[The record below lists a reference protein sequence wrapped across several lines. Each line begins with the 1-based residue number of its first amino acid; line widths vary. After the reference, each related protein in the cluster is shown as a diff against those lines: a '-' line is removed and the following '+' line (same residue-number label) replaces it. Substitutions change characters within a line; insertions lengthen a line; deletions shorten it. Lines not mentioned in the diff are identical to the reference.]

1 MKSYVTSNSLRDGIV
16 LWELQEQKCQQSVCQ
31 HTNVVQTG
39 QAGWMMLILQWKKV
53 KSKRR
58 SALMIELPVA
68 NIRSEFQLKT
78 VDPTSSTNFFTHL
91 VVPPATV
98 VQTEYE
104 TKNSRKKEIHKLI
117 LRYTYLRDFA
127 KSSFL

>member
-1 MKSYVTSNSLRDGIV
+1 MV
-16 LWELQEQKCQQSVCQ
+16 
-31 HTNVVQTG
+31 
-39 QAGWMMLILQWKKV
+39 
-53 KSKRR
+53 
-58 SALMIELPVA
+58 ELPVA
-68 NIRSEFQLKT
+68 NIRSQFQLKT
-78 VDPTSSTNFFTHL
+78 VDPTSSTNSFTHL

-127 KSSFL
+127 KSSFLW

>member
-1 MKSYVTSNSLRDGIV
+1 
-16 LWELQEQKCQQSVCQ
+16 
-31 HTNVVQTG
+31 
-39 QAGWMMLILQWKKV
+39 MLILQWKKV
-53 KSKRR
+53 KSKGR
-58 SALMIELPVA
+58 SALMIELLVA
-68 NIRSEFQLKT
+68 KIRSEFQLKT

>member
-1 MKSYVTSNSLRDGIV
+1 MV
-16 LWELQEQKCQQSVCQ
+16 
-31 HTNVVQTG
+31 
-39 QAGWMMLILQWKKV
+39 
-53 KSKRR
+53 
-58 SALMIELPVA
+58 ELPVA

-78 VDPTSSTNFFTHL
+78 VDPTSSTNFFNHL
-91 VVPPATV
+91 VVPSATV

-127 KSSFL
+127 KSSFLW